1 MAWRRITDKQWKAI
15 EPHLPKRKRSR
26 KGGRPPAN
34 DRKCFEGILWILWT
48 GAPWSDEQSENQLPK
63 DNRYAG
69 KYIPQIEKVEHA
81 KQAGRVWRPLLAQ
94 HSPRTPRVLRNW
106 KGLFNLIPIHFP
118 GFDNSVK
125 PTFL

>member
-63 DNRYAG
+63 DNRTPVSIFRKSKRSNMQNRLGESGDLCLLSTRHERRACCVIG
-69 KYIPQIEKVEHA
+69 KVYSI
-81 KQAGRVWRPLLAQ
+81 
-94 HSPRTPRVLRNW
+94 
-106 KGLFNLIPIHFP
+106 
-118 GFDNSVK
+118 
-125 PTFL
+125 